1 MLAAVPSNRS
11 CYYSH
16 FVNKKASTESSHDL
30 TKVTYLLSFKRL
42 CFQSFKFLVMPLY
55 CLTKEEAVICDKKS
69 ISYNFLY
76 ISDLFPTGYCT
87 KERLT
92 VTRSKIMGQ
101 MSHPGT
107 QDTILSLSCYCHRSH
122 CYI

>member
-1 MLAAVPSNRS
+1 MS
-11 CYYSH
+11 
-16 FVNKKASTESSHDL
+16 
-30 TKVTYLLSFKRL
+30 LLPE
-42 CFQSFKFLVMPLY
+42 FKFFVMPLY

-101 MSHPGT
+101 MSHPRTGYNSELKLLLPYKSLLYLKY
-107 QDTILSLSCYCHRSH
+107 ILKKISSLSEPR
-122 CYI
+122 